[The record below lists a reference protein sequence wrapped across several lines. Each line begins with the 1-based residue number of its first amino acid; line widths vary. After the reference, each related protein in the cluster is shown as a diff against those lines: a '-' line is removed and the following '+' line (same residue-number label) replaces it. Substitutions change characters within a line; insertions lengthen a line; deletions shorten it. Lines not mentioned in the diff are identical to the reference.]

1 MFKGLSRQQTVAA
14 VIIVAVAIVGWI
26 VAITYQQQIDGLQEA
41 LATAENDRSATAD
54 RLTECNSRLPT

>member
-41 LATAENDRSATAD
+41 
-54 RLTECNSRLPT
+54 